1 MCNQQWYDKC
11 TGTPKTAAAN
21 VYVPVSLSGFG
32 IGITALKESIGLRKK
47 TSFGASLSHNVR
59 ISSSNFL
66 ALGYGLGVQNVSYD
80 LDLLRTYSDFS
91 VGGIDL
97 NSSDLS
103 VTLGMFYY
111 TPRYF
116 LGLSSN
122 MLITDMDLYKGWQL
136 PGLDFTS
143 GLMFRVNSFLLFRPD
158 MVLKYYP
165 VKQYSF
171 IDGKENQSIVDPII
185 DVAANFL
192 LFEKL
197 WLGTSH
203 RFAQA
208 QTFSADVI
216 VKEKFR
222 IGYTFELGI
231 GKTINQFNS
240 HGIRLVWNFIPEKAL
255 QSFDRS
261 GRHDVKGMMN
271 TYLYR

>member
-1 MCNQQWYDKC
+1 
-11 TGTPKTAAAN
+11 
-21 VYVPVSLSGFG
+21 
-32 IGITALKESIGLRKK
+32 
-47 TSFGASLSHNVR
+47 
-59 ISSSNFL
+59 
-66 ALGYGLGVQNVSYD
+66 
-80 LDLLRTYSDFS
+80 
-91 VGGIDL
+91 
-97 NSSDLS
+97 
-103 VTLGMFYY
+103 
-111 TPRYF
+111 
-116 LGLSSN
+116 
-122 MLITDMDLYKGWQL
+122 
-136 PGLDFTS
+136 
-143 GLMFRVNSFLLFRPD
+143 VNSFLLFRPD